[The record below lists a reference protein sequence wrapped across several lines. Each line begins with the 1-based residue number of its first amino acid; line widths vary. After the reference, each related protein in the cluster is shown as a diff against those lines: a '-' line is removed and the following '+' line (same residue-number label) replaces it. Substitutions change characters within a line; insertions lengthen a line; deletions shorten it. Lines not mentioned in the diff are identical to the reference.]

1 MQGAQEDLTLS
12 LSITPVNRI
21 VSQKPQP
28 SVMPLGLV
36 APYHQQAF
44 DINHM
49 LQNQM
54 TRELCT
60 QLRSMEER
68 AVFFMKLKDK
78 AIEDMRKHSVEMD
91 IRLRKALAEVE
102 FWRKTSDEKS
112 DLCRDLAG
120 RLLKVRKRERAMK
133 GIDENN
139 AAEEAESSTGENG
152 DDPFDT
158 ARTRLCKRRRL

>member
-1 MQGAQEDLTLS
+1 MQGVQDDLSLS
-12 LSITPVNRI
+12 LSITPANRT
-21 VSQKPQP
+21 VSQKPP
-28 SVMPLGLV
+28 VMPLGLV

-44 DINHM
+44 DVNHM

-60 QLRSMEER
+60 QLRSLEER

-91 IRLRKALAEVE
+91 ICLRKALSEAE
-102 FWRKTSDEKS
+102 FWRKTSVEKS
-112 DLCRDLAG
+112 DLCKDLAG
-120 RLLKVRKRERAMK
+120 RLLKARKRERAMI

-152 DDPFDT
+152 DDVFDT